1 MKHPKSQNLPF
12 VSVVIPAH
20 NEENFIANTL
30 ESLQNQDYRGT
41 YEVIVVD
48 NASTDNTAQIARDF
62 NAKVIF
68 QPQKGL
74 RFTRERGFE
83 AASGDLI
90 ASTDADITLPAN
102 WLSKLVKELQS
113 DNDLVAV
120 SGWFKLQN
128 GPLIP
133 KFIINN
139 FSALGLIIYK
149 EVFRKSLLLD
159 PNFIVKKT
167 AYFKSGGLSGLD
179 SMNEDLLL
187 AQRLGTVG
195 KVKMHY
201 GQDWAVVSSP
211 RRWMDGFLPGSGR
224 YLVNA
229 ISFGIFG
236 KLVFKDFKD
245 IRVEKASRLKLAIQ
259 FAYASAAIISI
270 ATFFLVNSSPARSK
284 ISPIQ
289 DKLAQQINRS
299 LVDIQ
304 KFRQADLQ
312 LTFIR

>member
-1 MKHPKSQNLPF
+1 MKYPKAQNLPF

-20 NEENFIANTL
+20 NEENFIGGTL
-30 ESLQNQDYRGT
+30 QSLQHQDYEGK
-41 YEVIVVD
+41 YEVIVVN
-48 NASTDNTAQIARDF
+48 NASTDKTAEIAQSF
-62 NAKVIF
+62 GSKVIF
-68 QPQKGL
+68 QPIKGL

-159 PNFIVKKT
+159 PNFIVKKE

-201 GQDWAVVSSP
+201 SDEWAVVSSP

-245 IRVEKASRLKLAIQ
+245 IRVEKASKLKLAIQ

-270 ATFFLVNSSPARSK
+270 ATFFFVNSSPARSK

-289 DKLAQQINRS
+289 NKLTQQINRS
-299 LVDIQ
+299 IVDIQ

>member
-30 ESLQNQDYRGT
+30 ESLQNQDYQGT

-48 NASTDNTAQIARDF
+48 NASTDNTAQIARNFD
-62 NAKVIF
+62 AKVIF
-68 QPQKGL
+68 QAQKGL

-83 AASGDLI
+83 EAGGDYI

-102 WLSKLVKELQS
+102 WLSRMAEELQS
-113 DNDLVAV
+113 EDDLVAV
-120 SGWFKLQN
+120 SGWFELEK
-128 GPLIP
+128 GPTIP
-133 KFIINN
+133 KMIINN
-139 FSALGLIIYK
+139 LSGLGVAIY
-149 EVFRKSLLLD
+149 ETVFQKSILLD
-159 PNFIVKKT
+159 PNFMVKKE
-167 AYFKSGGLSGLD
+167 AYFKCGGFSGLD

-187 AQRLGTVG
+187 AQRLKTVG
-195 KVKMHY
+195 KVKMNY
-201 GQDWAVVSSP
+201 GHDWAVVSSP

-224 YLVNA
+224 YLINA
-229 ISFGIFG
+229 LCFGIFG
-236 KLVFKDFKD
+236 KLIFKDFKD
-245 IRVEKASRLKLAIQ
+245 IRAEKASKFKLATQ
-259 FAYASAAIISI
+259 FVYASAAIISV
-270 ATFFLVNSSPARSK
+270 AAFLLIPASPVHAK

-289 DKLAQQINRS
+289 NKLSQKINKS
-299 LVDIQ
+299 LADIQ